1 MPYNKH
7 EKKAE
12 LNRILKQYEEEMAD
26 LRHQREQVDWDEEGD
41 PFDAE
46 GELKSL
52 IKFYKIAIKLAPK
65 DHKKLKR
72 LHAEISEA
80 SNNTLELLMEKDHTF
95 ADSKINIISTAW
107 DHYKPGRDGLGEAI
121 RSKGD
126 YMKKEYDMREFLVS
140 NWMEI
145 TR

>member
-52 IKFYKIAIKLAPK
+52 I
-65 DHKKLKR
+65 
-72 LHAEISEA
+72 
-80 SNNTLELLMEKDHTF
+80 
-95 ADSKINIISTAW
+95 
-107 DHYKPGRDGLGEAI
+107 
-121 RSKGD
+121 
-126 YMKKEYDMREFLVS
+126 
-140 NWMEI
+140 
-145 TR
+145 